1 MTAAREVVQMKDLPD
16 PEDFPP
22 EPGREPHLKS
32 VLVTLASGSH
42 AAEAMTRSSS
52 SPSRSYEYM
61 LPRFLAAGDFEV
73 GEIERK
79 TFPDGERYLRL
90 AADSWGRD
98 VVLLGGTPTDL
109 DALEVYDLGYA
120 ISRAGAHS
128 LSLVMPYFG
137 YATMERAVR
146 PGEVVTAKT
155 RARLISA
162 IPPCDGGMRVFLFDL
177 HTDGIE
183 FYFDDSHV
191 THHLYGAPLV
201 TGADPPPDG
210 RPPLRPRRDRRRP
223 RQVGAEPRAHA
234 RRRAG
239 LRLQA
244 PRRRRAA
251 ASASPASTPTC
262 AGREVVVYDD
272 MIRTGSSLLQAGR
285 AYLAAGATAVHA
297 IASHL
302 VLPPGSLEKLRAAGV
317 FQNILGTDSHPGS
330 QQLARGQM
338 VAPVAVHW

>member
-1 MTAAREVVQMKDLPD
+1 MSKKLLFTTPSYAYMV
-16 PEDFPP
+16 
-22 EPGREPHLKS
+22 PH
-32 VLVTLASGSH
+32 
-42 AAEAMTRSSS
+42 
-52 SPSRSYEYM
+52 
-61 LPRFLAAGDFEV
+61 FLAAGDFEV

-79 TFPDGERYLRL
+79 HFPDGERYLRL
-90 AADSWGRD
+90 VADSWGRD

-128 LSLVMPYFG
+128 LALLMPYFG

-183 FYFDDSHV
+183 FYFDDSHI

-201 TGADPPPDG
+201 TAAVRALMGDRPFVLGATDAG
-210 RPPLRPRRDRRRP
+210 RAKWVQSLAGALGVEPAFVYKRRDPESGSLGVTGINADVR
-223 RQVGAEPRAHA
+223 
-234 RRRAG
+234 
-239 LRLQA
+239 
-244 PRRRRAA
+244 
-251 ASASPASTPTC
+251 
-262 AGREVVVYDD
+262 GREVVVYDD

-285 AYLAAGATAVHA
+285 AYLTAGATAVHA
-297 IASHL
+297 VASHL
-302 VLPPGSLEKLRAAGV
+302 VLPPGSLHKLRAAGV

-330 QQLARGQM
+330 QQLAG
-338 VAPVAVHW
+338 VPGAVTPVAGLMVKALDRS

>member
-1 MTAAREVVQMKDLPD
+1 MADKKLLFTLP
-16 PEDFPP
+16 
-22 EPGREPHLKS
+22 
-32 VLVTLASGSH
+32 
-42 AAEAMTRSSS
+42 
-52 SPSRSYEYM
+52 SYEYM
-61 LPRFLAAGDFEV
+61 RPRLLAAGDFEV

-79 TFPDGERYLRL
+79 SFPDGERYMRL
-90 AADSWGRD
+90 VAEPWGRE

-109 DALEVYDLGYA
+109 DALDVYDLGYA
-120 ISRAGAHS
+120 ISRAGARS

-191 THHLYGAPLV
+191 THHLYGKALITESIRRLMGDRPFVL
-201 TGADPPPDG
+201 GATD
-210 RPPLRPRRDRRRP
+210 
-223 RQVGAEPRAHA
+223 
-234 RRRAG
+234 
-239 LRLQA
+239 
-244 PRRRRAA
+244 
-251 ASASPASTPTC
+251 
-262 AGREVVVYDD
+262 AGRAKWVQSLARSLGVEPAFVYKHRDSTTGELAMTGINADVRGRDVVVYDD

-285 AYLAAGATAVHA
+285 AYLHAGATAVHA

-302 VLPPGSLEKLRAAGV
+302 IFPPGSLDKLRAAGV
-317 FQNILGTDSHPGS
+317 FQSILGTDSHPGS
-330 QQLARGQM
+330 QQLDDVPGAVISVAEMLAR
-338 VAPVAVHW
+338 AVERR

>member
-1 MTAAREVVQMKDLPD
+1 MSKKLLFTIP
-16 PEDFPP
+16 
-22 EPGREPHLKS
+22 
-32 VLVTLASGSH
+32 
-42 AAEAMTRSSS
+42 
-52 SPSRSYEYM
+52 SYEY
-61 LPRFLAAGDFEV
+61 LRPRLLAAGDFEV

-79 TFPDGERYLRL
+79 HFPDGERYMRL

-109 DALEVYDLGYA
+109 DVLEVYDLGYA

-128 LSLVMPYFG
+128 LALVMPYFG
-137 YATMERAVR
+137 YSTMERAVR

-162 IPPCDGGMRVFLFDL
+162 IPPCDGGLRVFLFDL

-191 THHLYGAPLV
+191 THHLYGASLITAAIRGLMGDRPFVLGATDAGRAKWVQSLARGLGVEPAFVYKRRDAVSGELGV
-201 TGADPPPDG
+201 TGINADV
-210 RPPLRPRRDRRRP
+210 R
-223 RQVGAEPRAHA
+223 
-234 RRRAG
+234 
-239 LRLQA
+239 
-244 PRRRRAA
+244 
-251 ASASPASTPTC
+251 
-262 AGREVVVYDD
+262 GREVVIYDD

-285 AYLAAGATAVHA
+285 AYLAGGASAVHA

-302 VLPPGSLEKLRAAGV
+302 ILPPGSLDKLRGAGV

-330 QQLARGQM
+330 QQLAGVPGAVTSVAELMVKALERG
-338 VAPVAVHW
+338 

>member
-1 MTAAREVVQMKDLPD
+1 MNNKLLFTTSTYAYLR
-16 PEDFPP
+16 
-22 EPGREPHLKS
+22 
-32 VLVTLASGSH
+32 
-42 AAEAMTRSSS
+42 
-52 SPSRSYEYM
+52 PS
-61 LPRFLAAGDFEV
+61 FLAAGAFEV
-73 GEIERK
+73 GDIERK

-128 LSLVMPYFG
+128 LSVVMPYFG
-137 YATMERAVR
+137 YATMERAVY

-191 THHLYGAPLV
+191 THHLYGATLITAAIRRHMGDRPFVL
-201 TGADPPPDG
+201 GATDAG
-210 RPPLRPRRDRRRP
+210 RAKWVQSLAHTLGVEPAFVYKRRDP
-223 RQVGAEPRAHA
+223 DSGGVGITGINADVR
-234 RRRAG
+234 
-239 LRLQA
+239 
-244 PRRRRAA
+244 
-251 ASASPASTPTC
+251 
-262 AGREVVVYDD
+262 GREVVVYDD

-302 VLPPGSLEKLRAAGV
+302 VLPPGSLDKLRAAGV
-317 FQNILGTDSHPGS
+317 FQSILGTDSHPGS
-330 QQLARGQM
+330 QQLASVPGA
-338 VAPVAVHW
+338 VTPVAELMVRALDRR